1 MLANLKNLSKNP
13 EVASTFK
20 MPTKLK
26 VAALT
31 QEMCKSMPQ
40 LLKYFTANGKILDR
54 FHIPEITKEIYERIA
69 LQFKQTARFDKKNL
83 VYETASQYYI
93 RKARVI
99 NLAEKLG
106 VKPSFIDVT
115 DYIWDERYY
124 TCYNFWDNVDEVDE
138 AWKSDEDERLR
149 TGNQVYIDMDTRQD
163 TIDMELV
170 ENLYKCCQELI
181 DNRYAMIIGEV
192 DKCLGFIEALTEF
205 TEGFTTN
212 CTKGHNATLK
222 KYAQHFV
229 EMLDDK
235 ELQAFLEEYDDV
247 KVFGDCETT
256 HAEYIETYARFMA
269 KRYTYEE
276 YLTGNLTSKDKYFDE
291 IMNSEYFN
299 YAVLSGTYLNDVSE
313 EEAEEE

>member
-20 MPTKLK
+20 MPTNLK

-54 FHIPEITKEIYERIA
+54 FHIPEIDKETYERIA
-69 LQFKQTARFDKKNL
+69 LQFKQTARFNKKNL

-138 AWKSDEDERLR
+138 AWKSDVDERLL

-163 TIDMELV
+163 TVDMPSVEILYDFCQKCIDKHIAM
-170 ENLYKCCQELI
+170 LI
-181 DNRYAMIIGEV
+181 GNV
-192 DKCLGFIEALTEF
+192 DKCLNFLDALTEF
-205 TEGFTTN
+205 TQGFTTN
-212 CTKGHNATLK
+212 CTKGHNATLV
-222 KYAQHFV
+222 KYLKYFTEMAENKEFQEFV
-229 EMLDDK
+229 KEHDDIT
-235 ELQAFLEEYDDV
+235 
-247 KVFGDCETT
+247 VFADCAST
-256 HAEYIETYARFMA
+256 HADFIETYARFMA
-269 KRYTYEE
+269 RMYTYEE
-276 YLTGNLTSKDKYFDE
+276 FMEQTVPTIGKYTVEVFE
-291 IMNSEYFN
+291 SEYFK
-299 YAVLSGTYLNDVSE
+299 YDFMSGAYLNDLSE
-313 EEAEEE
+313 EEDVED